1 MSRRTNTD
9 IADIAEKNGFMYIN
23 VPAYSVSA
31 AHLQNQTGGYSYRPT
46 GNIQT
51 YTTNGISGI
60 TSKGLSAASPY
71 WLNSKSQTITQ
82 ATTIIPG
89 DKPYTFAFYIYHRG
103 ARGHGWCFDLIDRNG
118 TPLDGYTLATSYTG
132 NASKFKP
139 FWNSTYSMATP
150 TRNVWV
156 HVAISV
162 NLSGEGLVYYNGTL
176 MAETVLPYS
185 DIKAYGIAL
194 RGGTTD
200 GGNTSNAVFRQ
211 IKYYNNMALK
221 DTEIKALFNQELR
234 TLIEH
239 PLQ

>member
-1 MSRRTNTD
+1 MD
-9 IADIAEKNGFMYIN
+9 IADIAEKNAYMYIN

-51 YTTNGISGI
+51 VNVDGVNGIASR
-60 TSKGLSAASPY
+60 GLSAASPY
-71 WLNSKSQTITQ
+71 WLNSKDQDIML
-82 ATTIIPG
+82 ATTILPG
-89 DKPYTFAFYIYHRG
+89 DRPYTLAFYLCNRG
-103 ARGHGWCFDLIDRNG
+103 TKGHGWCFELIDRNG
-118 TPLDGYTLATSYTG
+118 NAIDGYALATSYRG
-132 NASKFKP
+132 QESNFKP
-139 FWNSTYSMATP
+139 FWNTTYTLTAP
-150 TRNVWV
+150 TKNVWT
-156 HVAISV
+156 HVAISA
-162 NLSGEGLVYYNGTL
+162 NLYGEGRVYYNGTL

-194 RGGTTD
+194 RGKTTD

-211 IKYYNNMALK
+211 IKYYNNMALT